1 MFKNIL
7 YLISNFILTLFGV
20 LIKSYR
26 DIPLLDQ
33 VYIRSIIFT
42 IISFI
47 GLKGFSNLHHVFNI
61 TSKPITFLLSILN
74 FISIYGIYISFQHLG
89 IGITQAIMYSWP
101 IFYYLAT
108 QPKYSFSEVIVLI
121 ITFFCVL
128 LVSPTTNNSDL
139 HKKKIIGLIGIIASV
154 ITHIYVFYYMKK
166 HSPDINEYLFS
177 QYIFV
182 SIGMTLYF
190 LYKYVFSNYTIP
202 FKKMIPIVL
211 FNIFLGYTA
220 FYLQFYS
227 VDVLNPFILS
237 LLTFLSIIFGVG
249 VDRIFFKQTLEIKQ
263 IIGIIGIVILN
274 YFFIKT

>member
-7 YLISNFILTLFGV
+7 YIISNFILTLYGV
-20 LIKSYR
+20 IIKSYR
-26 DIPLLDQ
+26 EIPLLDQ

-47 GLKGFSNLHHVFNI
+47 GLKGFSNLHGVFNI
-61 TSKPITFLLSILN
+61 TYKPITFLLSIVN
-74 FISIYGIYISFQHLG
+74 FISIYGIYISFQYLG
-89 IGITQAIMYSWP
+89 IGISQAIMYSWP
-101 IFYYLAT
+101 IFYYLAI

-128 LVSPTTNNSDL
+128 LVTPSTNNGEL
-139 HKKKIIGLIGIIASV
+139 HKKKLIGLIGIIASV

-182 SIGMTLYF
+182 TIGLTLYF
-190 LYKYVFSNYTIP
+190 LYQYVFRNYTIL

-211 FNIFLGYTA
+211 FNLFLGYIA

-237 LLTFLSIIFGVG
+237 LLTFLSIIFGV
-249 VDRIFFKQTLEIKQ
+249 VIDRIVFKQTLEINQ